1 MTIDAQAF
9 CGQNLTKLSQII
21 GNTPLVEL
29 LTTTNGSRL
38 LLKLEQFN
46 PTGSA
51 KIRMAKAMLDDAQT
65 RGLLKPGGWVVESTS
80 GNTGVGLAMLCA
92 ERGYR
97 FTALVDNHAA
107 KEKISNMKAFGAEVI
122 CVSEQGS
129 EQLATEVRDK
139 LAQTMAAEQGAY
151 WTAQHKNFAN
161 SKGYIALAEEL
172 VADIGK
178 EISQLVAA
186 VGTGGSICGTT
197 RALRDLGCHQLNVV
211 GVEPEGSVIFGGP
224 GKPYHQS
231 GTGTPQGAEIGRVIE
246 YGLIDSGIKV
256 SDQQAFNTARYLAKN
271 HALMVGGSA
280 GGVIYQALQQLKSA
294 PANSTLVA
302 LVCDGGEKY
311 LDTVFNDEWMQ
322 KHQLINSAIE
332 DELATLFQQLLSSNS
347 FSQKSTPQGQ

>member
-1 MTIDAQAF
+1 MKIHALAS
-9 CGQNLTKLSQII
+9 CGQNLTKLSEII

-29 LTTTNGSRL
+29 VSAANGSRL

-51 KIRMAKAMLDDAQT
+51 KIRMAKAMLDDAEAQ
-65 RGLLKPGGWVVESTS
+65 GLLKPGGWVVESTS

-107 KEKISNMKAFGAEVI
+107 KEKISNMKSFGAEVI

-129 EQLATEVRDK
+129 EQLATQVRDN

-161 SKGYIALAEEL
+161 SRGYVALAQEL
-172 VADIGK
+172 VTDVGKDITH
-178 EISQLVAA
+178 LVAA

-197 RALRDLGCHQLNVV
+197 RALRDLGCHQFNVI

-246 YGLIDSGIKV
+246 YGLIDTGIKV
-256 SDQQAFNTARYLAKN
+256 SDQAAFNTARYLAKN

-280 GGVIYQALQQLKSA
+280 GGVIYQALQQLKTA

-311 LDTVFNDEWMQ
+311 LDTVFNDEWMH
-322 KHQLINSAIE
+322 KHQLIDTAVE
-332 DELATLFQQLLSSNS
+332 DELATLFQQLCANTSLPK
-347 FSQKSTPQGQ
+347 KSAI

>member
-9 CGQNLTKLSQII
+9 CGQNSPKLSQNI

-29 LTTTNGSRL
+29 IKTTDGSRL

-51 KIRMAKAMLDDAQT
+51 KIRMAKAMLDEAQEQ
-65 RGLLKPGGWVVESTS
+65 GLLKPGGWVVESTS
-80 GNTGVGLAMLCA
+80 GNTGTGLAMLCA

-122 CVSEQGS
+122 CVSEQGCDELS
-129 EQLATEVRDK
+129 THVRDDM
-139 LAQTMAAEQGAY
+139 AQTLAEDQGAF
-151 WTAQHKNFAN
+151 WTAQHRNFAN
-161 SKGYIALAEEL
+161 SRGYIDLAREL
-172 VADIGK
+172 VTDLGKDI
-178 EISQLVAA
+178 SHLVAA

-197 RALRDLGCHQLNVV
+197 RELRDLGCHQLEVT

-231 GTGTPQGAEIGRVIE
+231 GTGTPEGAEIGPVIE
-246 YGLIDSGIKV
+246 YGLIDNGLKV
-256 SDQQAFNTARYLAKN
+256 SDQQAFNTARYLAKKY
-271 HALMVGGSA
+271 ALMVGGSA
-280 GGVIYQALQQLKSA
+280 GGVIYQALQQLKKA
-294 PANSTLVA
+294 PANSTMVA

-311 LDTVFNDEWMQ
+311 LDTVFNDDWMQ
-322 KHQLINSAIE
+322 NHQLIAPAI
-332 DELATLFQQLLSSNS
+332 DNELDALFQQLTT
-347 FSQKSTPQGQ
+347 KQGE

>member
-1 MTIDAQAF
+1 MTTDARAF
-9 CGQNLTKLSQII
+9 CGQNSGKQALTKLSQTI

-29 LTTTNGSRL
+29 IATSNGSRL

-51 KIRMAKAMLDDAQT
+51 KIRMAKAMLDEAENQD
-65 RGLLKPGGWVVESTS
+65 LLKPGGWVVESTS

-139 LAQTMAAEQGAY
+139 MAQTMAAEQGAY
-151 WTAQHKNFAN
+151 WTAQHRNFAN
-161 SKGYIALAEEL
+161 SRGYTDLAGEL
-172 VADIGK
+172 VAELGCDID
-178 EISQLVAA
+178 QLVAA

-197 RALRDLGCHQLNVV
+197 RALRDLGCHQLKVV

-224 GKPYHQS
+224 GMPYHQS
-231 GTGTPQGAEIGRVIE
+231 GTGTPEGAEIGPVIE
-246 YGLIDSGIKV
+246 YGLIDTGIKV
-256 SDQQAFNTARYLAKN
+256 SDLAAFNTARYLAKN

-280 GGVIYQALQQLKSA
+280 GGVIYRALQQLQSA

-311 LDTVFNDEWMQ
+311 LDTVFNDDWMH
-322 KHQLINSAIE
+322 KHRLVDTGIE
-332 DELATLFQQLLSSNS
+332 HELAALFQQLTA
-347 FSQKSTPQGQ
+347 K